1 MRLFK
6 KKRLATRQPQGASR
20 WTFEPLEPRVLL
32 SADAVGGSID
42 GYDND
47 FAQHALQPSADELR
61 SHLEFKLLHKL
72 QDLDRVGFA
81 SSPIALSQP
90 SQWDIPSVDLDAF
103 QGLITSEPTPRV
115 ELIIVDSAT
124 PEAERLL
131 ENLRTDASVQY
142 QVHFLEGDRSGAA
155 QVGEL
160 LQLYGRVDAVH
171 LIGHGAAAAIQ
182 LGSDTLRND
191 NLEEFRGEISAW
203 RESLAADAD
212 ILFYGCD
219 VAANDAGRDLLATI
233 AAWTGADV
241 AGSDD
246 KTGATELAADWQLEF
261 RTGEI
266 DAVMPFAGAV
276 NANWSHSLAT
286 IVVTSDADT
295 ALPPFGVNSVANL
308 ITRDDITLRQA
319 IQAVNYDFQFGNK
332 TVHTIAFDL
341 EGTDYTITLGT
352 ALPNLSAAVVI
363 DGTTDPS
370 YTDTPVVTLTG
381 SSILMNLT
389 GSNIEVRGLVL
400 EGAGDNG
407 MLIKGNRNV
416 IVGNHFIGNGDDG
429 IEIEGSHN
437 VIAGNHIVE
446 NVESGIYV
454 KGGSF
459 NVIGGTNAADRNV
472 LSGNGLYGVYL
483 GFNYTAQGNQV
494 VGNYIGVSADGQS
507 AYGNESYG
515 VVAMHLAKQTNAT
528 TIISG
533 NVISAN
539 GDGGI
544 YLKAEA
550 YHVDILNNLIGVA
563 ADGDTDL
570 GNEGHGIYVAT
581 GPNAGFGFPVS
592 HVPSDILIQ
601 GNTIAYNEGAGVSV
615 VNDYTYDVKI
625 VQNRIYSNDGL
636 GIDLKGD
643 GVTPNDNKDADG
655 GPNYLNN
662 FPVITSVSVVDGKIR
677 IEGSISNGDKT
688 SGIGP
693 KPLPIEIHFYYSS
706 SAHASGHG
714 EGQVYIGSVTVT
726 PDATTGIATFDKTFS
741 AIVPDGSYVTGTAT
755 TDRGTSEFALNVL
768 LPVGNENPI
777 NLAPTGAVLITGS
790 MVQGALL
797 TASNTLVDGNGLSGQ
812 IRYQWLRNG
821 TAISD
826 ATGTTY
832 TLTQEDVGAIIT
844 LEASYTDD
852 AGFEEVVSSA
862 DYGPVQNL
870 NDAPTGG
877 LTIDGIA
884 EQGQTLT
891 VAANTIDDPDGNPES
906 FSYQWWRDGVAIAG
920 ATGAS
925 YTLTQDDVGHVMTVS
940 ATYEDGYGTEE
951 IVTSA
956 ATGPVANIN
965 DLPVGGVAIQGNPKQ
980 NETLSVALNFTDA
993 DGVPAQ
999 LQYQWYRNGVAIEN
1013 ATGATY
1019 TLTQVDVGRF
1029 ISVVVSYED
1038 LLGTQETLTSA
1049 QTAAIINTNDAPTGA
1064 PVINGVPKQGET
1076 LNANLSFS
1084 DPDGLTGNFIYQW
1097 YRDGVAIAGA
1107 TQQSYTLTQAD
1118 VGTQV
1123 SITVFYTDAQGTDE
1137 QVSSAPT
1144 GIVADVNDAPTGGLT
1159 IIGTVVEGQTL
1170 NVQNTVNDPD
1180 GNPASFEYQW
1190 FRNGVVIPGA
1200 TDGSYTLT
1208 SDDVGS
1214 TITVRT
1220 IYIDGGG
1227 MQETVTSDPTAP
1239 VASFNQAPTGDLV
1252 IVGTAQQD
1260 EILSVDNSLIDPDGN
1275 PDSFQ
1280 YQWYRDGVAITG
1292 ATGETYALTQADV
1305 DATIT
1310 VRTTYI
1316 DGLGAQETVISAA
1329 TDPVDN
1335 INDAPTGGLTIRG
1348 SAVQDRTLTVQNTIA
1363 DQDGLPASFT
1373 YQWLRN
1379 GEVVDGATGASYV
1392 LTEAD
1397 VGSAISVR
1405 TIYVDG
1411 YGETE
1416 TVPSAATA
1424 LVANIN
1430 DVPTGSL
1437 TISGTP
1443 KQGEIL
1449 TLHNDLHDPDGNPSS
1464 VNYQWLRNG
1473 VAISGA
1479 TGESYELA
1487 QEDVGKAISVRVVY
1501 VDGHGTTETVT
1512 SAATT
1517 LVANSNDAPT
1527 GGLVIDGY
1535 AQQGQMLTVQNTIAD
1550 LDGLPSSFTYQ
1561 WLRDG
1566 EVIEDATGSS
1576 YILTEADVGKQ
1587 ISVTTTY
1594 IDGGGYTET
1603 VTSALTTDVANI
1615 NDSPTGR
1622 LTISGTAQ
1630 QGQALTLGNTLRDPD
1645 GNPASFSY
1653 QWLRNGEDIAGA
1665 TGTSYVLTQ
1674 ADVGSNISVRTVY
1687 VDGHGTTETI
1697 TSTATARVT
1706 NINDAPTGGL
1716 TIDGLAEQGQT
1727 LHVENSIVDPDG
1739 NPASFNYQWLR
1750 NGVAISGAT
1759 GSSYELTQA
1768 DVGSTITVMTT
1779 YVDGQ
1784 GTSETVTS
1792 DPTAE
1797 IENINDDPTGSVVID
1812 GGLDVGSTLT
1822 ATHNIDDLD
1831 GIPGPLNYQWY
1842 RDGVAIDG
1850 ATAASYLISMEDL
1863 GTRLHLEVS
1872 YVDGQ
1877 GTAEQV
1883 ASEPTAEIGHINA
1896 PPVGELALG
1905 GLAQEDQLLTATPNL
1920 TDADGIASEFTYR
1933 WYRDGVLIEG
1943 ANAAT
1948 YQLSDADVGSRIH
1961 AVVSYTDDFGT
1972 QETLASSPSAPV
1984 TAVNA
1989 PPQGQVIIA
1998 GNPVLGGTLTLA
2010 ANLTDANGLSGTITY
2025 IWLRD
2030 GEPIS
2035 GATGSTYQITAADS
2049 NTTLSVLASY
2059 TDDRGFEEEVLSN
2072 LVDIPELSVV
2082 EPEPEQPERPP
2093 VRDVVELPPV
2103 DRTPAPSSPN
2113 SPVQEAPRAEAPA
2126 DDNSEEKEDKS
2137 AESEMPTGDLVF
2149 SGGDRDNNDHRR
2161 PLFDGDSGGGSMER
2175 GGFAMFGNNPDRT
2188 LNDRMTSAVS
2198 SFAAGIEKVLYSAPG
2213 QGLFPSLQDSLALLN
2228 DARYSGALA
2237 EAVQEIKDV
2246 RPTLTS
2252 AIVGGTAA
2260 VSTGLSVGYVV
2271 WTLRSGILMTSLL
2284 SSLPAWRFI
2293 DPLPILSGKVSAEDE
2308 DDESLES
2315 LVADTQQPQTHSG
2328 AH

>member
-6 KKRLATRQPQGASR
+6 KKRPARRQPQGVSR

-47 FAQHALQPSADELR
+47 FAEHSLQPSADELR

-103 QGLITSEPTPRV
+103 QGLITSEPAPRV

-124 PEAERLL
+124 PDAERLL
-131 ENLRTDASVQY
+131 ENLRADTSVQY
-142 QVHFLEGDRSGAA
+142 QVHFLDGDRSGIT

-160 LQLYGRVDAVH
+160 LQLYGQVDAVH

-381 SSILMNLT
+381 KPALLNIT
-389 GSNIEVRGLVL
+389 GNDIEVRGLVL
-400 EGAGDNG
+400 EGSEDNG
-407 MLIKGNRNV
+407 I
-416 IVGNHFIGNGDDG
+416 IIT
-429 IEIEGSHN
+429 GSRN
-437 VIAGNHIVE
+437 VIAGNHSID
-446 NVESGIYV
+446 NAKSGIYV

-459 NVIGGTNAADRNV
+459 NVIGGPDAADRNV
-472 LSGNGLYGVYL
+472 LSGNEQYGIYL
-483 GFNYTAQGNQV
+483 GYNYTAQGNQV
-494 VGNYIGVSADGQS
+494 IGNYIGVTADGQS
-507 AYGNESYG
+507 AYGNGEYG
-515 VVAMHLAKQTNAT
+515 VGLVHLSTQANAT
-528 TIISG
+528 ATIVSG

-539 GDGGI
+539 AYGGI
-544 YLKAEA
+544 YLGAEA

-563 ADGDTDL
+563 ADGTTDL
-570 GNEGHGIYVAT
+570 GNEGHGITVKT
-581 GPNAGFGFPVS
+581 GANPSPFPGFPGG
-592 HVPSDILIQ
+592 PSGSFVASDVLIQ

-615 VNDYTYDVKI
+615 ENDYTYDVRI
-625 VQNRIYSNDGL
+625 VQNRIYDNTGL
-636 GIDLKGD
+636 GIDLGAD
-643 GVTPNDNKDADG
+643 GVTLNDSGDVDNG
-655 GPNYLNN
+655 ENGLNN
-662 FPVITSVSVVDGKIR
+662 FPVINAVSVVDGKLR
-677 IEGSISNGDKT
+677 IEGTLNNKDGV
-688 SGIGP
+688 GAF
-693 KPLPIEIHFYYSS
+693 EIHFYYSDT
-706 SAHASGHG
+706 AHGSGHG
-714 EGQVYIGSVTVT
+714 DAKHYIGSVSVT
-726 PDATTGIATFDKTFS
+726 PSPIQGNANFNATFT
-741 AIVPDGSYVTGTAT
+741 AIVPDGSYITAT
-755 TDRGTSEFALNVL
+755 ATSVRGTSEFAANVF
-768 LPVGNENPI
+768 LPVGNGDPVNIP
-777 NLAPTGAVLITGS
+777 PTGDVKITGS
-790 MVQGALL
+790 LVEGALL
-797 TASNTLVDGNGLSGQ
+797 TAAHTLVDGNGRTGPVTF
-812 IRYQWLRNG
+812 QWQRNG
-821 TAISD
+821 TLVA
-826 ATGTTY
+826 AGATY
-832 TLTQEDVGAIIT
+832 TLTQEDVGATIT
-844 LEASYTDD
+844 VVASYTDD
-852 AGFEEVVSSA
+852 DGYEEEVSSA
-862 DYGPVQNL
+862 VYGPVQNL

-884 EQGQTLT
+884 EQGRTLT

-906 FSYQWWRDGVAIAG
+906 FSYQWWRDGVAIEG
-920 ATGAS
+920 ATGES
-925 YTLTQDDVGHVMTVS
+925 YILTQDDVGSIITVS

-951 IVTSA
+951 TVVSA
-956 ATGPVANIN
+956 PTIAIANIN
-965 DLPVGGVAIQGNPKQ
+965 DAPVGGIAILGDLRQ
-980 NETLSVALNFTDA
+980 NETLSVDLNFDDA

-999 LQYQWYRNGVAIEN
+999 LNYQWYRNGVAISG
-1013 ATGATY
+1013 ATEATY
-1019 TLTQVDVGRF
+1019 TLTQAEVGYR
-1029 ISVVVSYED
+1029 ISVEVSYVD
-1038 LLGTQETLTSA
+1038 SLGSEEALRSA
-1049 QTAAIINTNDAPTGA
+1049 QTD
-1064 PVINGVPKQGET
+1064 PVINVNDPPTGEVKITGALVQGQT
-1076 LNANLSFS
+1076 LNANAGIS
-1084 DPDGLTGNFIYQW
+1084 DGDGMGGGRVFQW
-1097 YRDGVAIAGA
+1097 YRDGQAIFGA
-1107 TQQSYTLTQAD
+1107 DQLSYTLTQAD
-1118 VGTQV
+1118 VGARMSV
-1123 SITVFYTDAQGTDE
+1123 TVFYTDGQGTDE
-1137 QVSSAPT
+1137 QVSSDPT
-1144 GIVADVNDAPTGGLT
+1144 GIVANINDAPTGGLT
-1159 IIGTVVEGQTL
+1159 IIGTVVEGQAL

-1200 TDGSYTLT
+1200 TGGSYTLT
-1208 SDDVGS
+1208 PDDVGN

-1220 IYIDGGG
+1220 VYVDGGG
-1227 MQETVTSDPTAP
+1227 TTETVTSAPTAP
-1239 VASFNQAPTGDLV
+1239 VASFNQAPTGTLV
-1252 IVGTAQQD
+1252 IVGDVRQG

-1416 TVPSAATA
+1416 TVTSAATA

-1449 TLHNDLHDPDGNPSS
+1449 TLHNDLRDPDGDPASYS
-1464 VNYQWLRNG
+1464 YQWLRNG
-1473 VAISGA
+1473 TAISGA
-1479 TGESYELA
+1479 TGESYELT
-1487 QEDVGKAISVRVVY
+1487 QEDVGKAIRVRVVY

-1512 SAATT
+1512 SVATG
-1517 LVANSNDAPT
+1517 LVANTNDAPT
-1527 GGLVIDGY
+1527 GGLTIDGY
-1535 AQQGQMLTVQNTIAD
+1535 AEQGRMLTVQNTIAD
-1550 LDGLPSSFTYQ
+1550 PDGLPASFTYQ

-1576 YILTEADVGKQ
+1576 YVLTEEDVDSR

-1594 IDGGGYTET
+1594 VDGGGYTET
-1603 VTSALTTDVANI
+1603 VTSALSDEVANI
-1615 NDSPTGR
+1615 NDAPTGR

-1706 NINDAPTGGL
+1706 NINDVPTGGL
-1716 TIDGLAEQGQT
+1716 IIDGFAEQGQT
-1727 LHVENSIVDPDG
+1727 LHVDNSIVDPDG
-1739 NPASFNYQWLR
+1739 NPVEFSYQWLR

-1792 DPTAE
+1792 DPTGQ
-1797 IENINDDPTGSVVID
+1797 IKNINDAPTGAVTIT
-1812 GGLDVGSTLT
+1812 GAALQGDVLT
-1822 ATHNIDDLD
+1822 ASHTVDDVD
-1831 GIPGPLNYQWY
+1831 GVPATVQWQWY
-1842 RDGVAIDG
+1842 RDGVAISG
-1850 ATAASYLISMEDL
+1850 ATS
-1863 GTRLHLEVS
+1863 
-1872 YVDGQ
+1872 
-1877 GTAEQV
+1877 
-1883 ASEPTAEIGHINA
+1883 
-1896 PPVGELALG
+1896 
-1905 GLAQEDQLLTATPNL
+1905 
-1920 TDADGIASEFTYR
+1920 
-1933 WYRDGVLIEG
+1933 
-1943 ANAAT
+1943 AT
-1948 YQLSDADVGSRIH
+1948 YQLSDADVGTQIH
-1961 AVVSYTDDFGT
+1961 VRLSYVDLQGFSEAVD
-1972 QETLASSPSAPV
+1972 SAPTALI

-1989 PPQGQVIIA
+1989 LPQGQVIIA
-1998 GNPVLGGTLTLA
+1998 GSPVLGGTLTLTDG
-2010 ANLTDANGLSGTITY
+2010 LTDANGRSGPTTY

-2030 GEPIS
+2030 GDPIP
-2035 GATGSTYQITAADS
+2035 GATGSTYLITAADS

-2237 EAVQEIKDV
+2237 EAVQDIKDV

-2315 LVADTQQPQTHSG
+2315 LVADTQQPQTHG
-2328 AH
+2328 GVH